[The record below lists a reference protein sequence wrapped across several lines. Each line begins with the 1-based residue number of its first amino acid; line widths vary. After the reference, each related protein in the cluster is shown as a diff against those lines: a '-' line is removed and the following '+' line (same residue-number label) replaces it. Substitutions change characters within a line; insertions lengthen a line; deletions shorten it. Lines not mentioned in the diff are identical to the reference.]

1 VAPPE
6 VGAVRRDA
14 GLAVDEARDD
24 DACADVKGEYEP
36 VVVVVHE
43 SRMMERARLR
53 GWSEELVRL
62 RDDGTSNGVGLRHG
76 APARAEH

>member
-24 DACADVKGEYEP
+24 DARADVEGECEP

-53 GWSEELVRL
+53 GGS
-62 RDDGTSNGVGLRHG
+62 G
-76 APARAEH
+76 